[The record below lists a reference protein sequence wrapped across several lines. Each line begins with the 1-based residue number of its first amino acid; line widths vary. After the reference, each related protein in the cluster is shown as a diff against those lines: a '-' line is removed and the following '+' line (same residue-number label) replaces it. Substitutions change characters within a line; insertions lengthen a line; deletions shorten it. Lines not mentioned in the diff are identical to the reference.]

1 MFEALLEYVK
11 GLFGPPSVASIV
23 KDAQAIV
30 DRLGDVENQNWDAV
44 IRVTKKIESLSTKRN
59 DYEDE
64 ATKAASIAARWQAL
78 VNG

>member
-1 MFEALLEYVK
+1 MFEALLEFVK
-11 GLFGPPSVASIV
+11 GMFGPPSVASVV

-44 IRVTKKIESLSTKRN
+44 IRVSQKIESLSAKR
-59 DYEDE
+59 DGYEAE
-64 ATKAASIAARWQAL
+64 ATQAASIAARWQAL